1 MVNRRLYGYSSI
13 ELLVVIA
20 IVAVL
25 SAVAVNRLPDL
36 RRQIVLEEAAQKV
49 SQSIQEARS
58 RSLVSPSC
66 TSISSCWRFRIS
78 NNNSFVLEEF
88 DGAWKAKSTVTFPGV
103 LKFVS
108 TKTDDAITFNTRGM
122 ATFSTGL
129 ASGLQ
134 VTDGKT
140 TLRILPSMSGATRIT
155 KL

>member
-1 MVNRRLYGYSSI
+1 MASRNGFSII
-13 ELLVVIA
+13 ELL
-20 IVAVL
+20 IVMAMVSIL
-25 SAVAVNRLPDL
+25 SAIAVSNLPNL
-36 RRQIVLEEAAQKV
+36 RRQIVLEEAAQAV

-58 RSLVSPSC
+58 RSLISPNC
-66 TSISSCWRFRIS
+66 TSVSSCWRFRIS
-78 NNNSFVLEEF
+78 NNNTFVLEEF

-129 ASGLQ
+129 ESGLQ